1 MNSIRFK
8 LSGIILL
15 VLVIM
20 GGLFYFRVTSI
31 CSDIVNE
38 QISAKLYGDAD
49 LSYAFV
55 EKTYP
60 GPWNEKNGKLY
71 KGPHLINGESEVVDL
86 IKEKTGAAA
95 TFFLHDVRVATNVT
109 RDGERAVGTKASAP
123 IAEQV
128 LQRHQPYEGIADVVG
143 TPYQAHYRP
152 LKDSQG
158 EVVGMWFVG
167 IPRATADQQIQV
179 MKHKIA
185 LITVGVLLFA
195 LVLISWY
202 TGILFRSIRKI
213 LDSLDRMGQGDL
225 TVDCQIRTGDEM
237 GKIGQQINQTTSNI
251 KHILRETLTIKETI
265 DQEMEQMVRFT
276 EQVSTVSEQVGEAI
290 DQVAQG
296 SQEQASE
303 VEASVLLTSELSEK
317 INSIACIATNIGQ
330 QTGEVQRKTGE
341 GSSTIQFL
349 QERIEANSQI
359 AGAVANGFQ
368 DLVAKSQQ
376 INAIADAINSIATQ
390 TNLLSLNAAIEAA
403 RAGDAGKG
411 FTVVAQEVGKLAEES
426 AEATKNIKN
435 IIEEIAQ
442 TLGMASEAVGKM
454 GQISSRVEDA
464 LKETSNFFHGI
475 EASVQNISQHIND
488 LEITMQTA
496 NQTRDAVTQAIE
508 NISQVSE
515 ETAAIAQEVSASVQ
529 QQISSVG
536 EVHVAVKEVYTSLNK
551 LQDQLTVFSH

>member
-1 MNSIRFK
+1 VNSIRFK

-15 VLVIM
+15 VLAIM

-330 QTGEVQRKTGE
+330 QTGEVQRKTEE

-359 AGAVANGFQ
+359 AVAVANGFQ

>member
-15 VLVIM
+15 VLAIM

-359 AGAVANGFQ
+359 AVAVANGFQ

>member
-15 VLVIM
+15 VLAIM

-330 QTGEVQRKTGE
+330 QTGEVQRKTEE

-359 AGAVANGFQ
+359 AVAVANGFQ

>member
-1 MNSIRFK
+1 MISIRVK

-20 GGLFYFRVTSI
+20 GSLFYFRVTSI
-31 CSDIVNE
+31 CSNIVNE
-38 QISAKLYGDAD
+38 QISAKLNGDAD

-60 GPWNEKNGKLY
+60 GAWNVNNGQLY
-71 KGPHLINGESEVVDL
+71 KGTHLINGESEVVDL

-109 RDGERAVGTKASAP
+109 RQGKRAVGTTASAP

-152 LKDSQG
+152 LKDPQG

-167 IPRATADQQIQV
+167 TPRAAADQQIEV

-195 LVLISWY
+195 LILISWY
-202 TGILFRSIRKI
+202 TGVLFRSIRKI

-225 TVDCQIRTGDEM
+225 KVDCQIHTGDEM
-237 GKIGQQINQTTSNI
+237 EKIGRQINQTTDSI
-251 KHILRETLTIKETI
+251 QHILRETLSIKQVI
-265 DQEMEQMVRFT
+265 DQEMDQVVRFT
-276 EQVSTVSEQVGEAI
+276 EQVTTVSEQVGEAI
-290 DQVAQG
+290 DQVALG

-303 VEASVLLTSELSEK
+303 VQASVLLTSELSEK
-317 INSIACIATNIGQ
+317 INSIACIASSIGK
-330 QTGEVQRKTGE
+330 QTGEVQQKTGE

-349 QERIEANSQI
+349 QDRIEANSRI
-359 AGAVANGFQ
+359 AGAVANGFK
-368 DLVAKSQQ
+368 DLVVKSQQ
-376 INAIADAINSIATQ
+376 INSIADAINSIATQ

-403 RAGDAGKG
+403 RAGAAGKG

-426 AEATKNIKN
+426 AEATKNIKK
-435 IIEEIAQ
+435 IIEEISQ
-442 TLGMASEAVGKM
+442 TLGMATEAVDKM
-454 GQISSRVEDA
+454 GHISSRVEDA
-464 LKETSNFFHGI
+464 LKETSNSFHGI
-475 EASVQNISQHIND
+475 EESVQNISQQIDN

-496 NQTRDAVTQAIE
+496 NQTRDAVVQAIE

-529 QQISSVG
+529 QQVSSIS
-536 EVHVAVKEVYTSLNK
+536 EVHEAVKEVYSSLNK
-551 LQDQLTVFSH
+551 LQEHLAIFSY

>member
-330 QTGEVQRKTGE
+330 QTGEVQRKTEE

-359 AGAVANGFQ
+359 AVAVANGFQ

>member
-15 VLVIM
+15 VLAIM

-330 QTGEVQRKTGE
+330 QTGEVQRKTEE